1 MSNCKLCVFKG
12 IAGKSG
18 TEVHGKI
25 ELTNFTEDLDD
36 LEITESTPAY
46 SGLGAVRRSSVERGV
61 FRTLL
66 CCRLDEYVQALK
78 SEYNVTKP
86 ETVVKSKTVINKSAP
101 PPSLTSPAE
110 SNHGQIKSK
119 AKSRK
124 KHITKP
130 SCMSDDVIFYIS
142 LLSIV
147 GIGAVV
153 AVKLVN
159 RL

>member
-1 MSNCKLCVFKG
+1 MFTG

-101 PPSLTSPAE
+101 PPAE
-110 SNHGQIKSK
+110 SNNHQIKSK

>member
-1 MSNCKLCVFKG
+1 MSNCTLYVYKG
-12 IAGKSG
+12 IAGKIG
-18 TEVHGKI
+18 TEVRGKI

-46 SGLGAVRRSSVERGV
+46 AGLGAVRRSSVERGV

-78 SEYNVTKP
+78 SEYNATKP

-101 PPSLTSPAE
+101 PPAV
-110 SNHGQIKSK
+110 SNHHQIKSK
-119 AKSRK
+119 ARSRK

>member
-1 MSNCKLCVFKG
+1 MLNCTLHVFKG

-101 PPSLTSPAE
+101 SPTE
-110 SNHGQIKSK
+110 SNHHQIKSK
-119 AKSRK
+119 ARSRK

>member
-1 MSNCKLCVFKG
+1 MSNCKLCVLKG

-101 PPSLTSPAE
+101 SPAE
-110 SNHGQIKSK
+110 SNHHQIKSK
-119 AKSRK
+119 ARSRK

>member
-1 MSNCKLCVFKG
+1 MSNCTLRVFKG

-18 TEVHGKI
+18 SEVHGKI

-101 PPSLTSPAE
+101 PPAE
-110 SNHGQIKSK
+110 SNHHQIKSK
-119 AKSRK
+119 ARSRK